1 MGVTCVRLI
10 SMELCSQQGDC
21 DFFVVEELLAL
32 FPWGGI
38 FHCGSRYVRYSK
50 ICLYQ
55 QFALSKNT

>member
-1 MGVTCVRLI
+1 
-10 SMELCSQQGDC
+10 MELCSQQGDC